1 MKKQRLGQNFL
12 INENIARE
20 IIEQAGVSNDQNVL
34 EIGPGK
40 GILTAIL
47 IKKTQSLT
55 AIEIDPKL
63 CLELTNR
70 FKKDNNFQLIQSDA
84 IKYDYSKLM
93 NRYQIISN
101 LPYYAATHILKRLI
115 HYRKHFT
122 SITVM
127 LQKEVVDRLVA
138 TPESRNYGSLSIF
151 IQFYCDVERL
161 MEVGKESFSP
171 KPKIDSSVIKLTP
184 LENPRAKVDSLKTF
198 FSVVNAS
205 FLHKRKMLKNN
216 LTEWDNL
223 FQNLNGKIELAGIDL
238 NRRGE
243 TLSIEDFARL
253 SNYIYACNDKI

>member
-12 INENIARE
+12 INESIARE

-216 LTEWDNL
+216 LTGWESL
-223 FQNLNGKIELAGIDL
+223 FKNKNGKTELAGINL
-238 NRRGE
+238 SRRGE
-243 TLSIEDFARL
+243 TLSIQEFAII
-253 SNYIYACNDKI
+253 SNHINSFDG

>member
-12 INENIARE
+12 INESIARE

-84 IKYDYSKLM
+84 IKYDYSQLM

-138 TPESRNYGSLSIF
+138 TPESLKLAIRSAA
-151 IQFYCDVERL
+151 QF
-161 MEVGKESFSP
+161 
-171 KPKIDSSVIKLTP
+171 
-184 LENPRAKVDSLKTF
+184 AKSK
-198 FSVVNAS
+198 
-205 FLHKRKMLKNN
+205 
-216 LTEWDNL
+216 
-223 FQNLNGKIELAGIDL
+223 
-238 NRRGE
+238 
-243 TLSIEDFARL
+243 
-253 SNYIYACNDKI
+253 SNHLR

>member
-20 IIEQAGVSNDQNVL
+20 IIEQAGVTNDQNVL

-115 HYRKHFT
+115 HYRKKFT

-151 IQFYCDVERL
+151 IQFYCDVERR
-161 MEVGKESFSP
+161 MEVDKESFSP

-184 LENPRAKVDSLKTF
+184 LENPRVKVDSLKTF

-216 LTEWDNL
+216 LTEWNNL
-223 FQNLNGKIELAGIDL
+223 FDSLNGKIELAGIDL

-243 TLSIEDFARL
+243 TLSIEDFAKL
-253 SNYIYACNDKI
+253 SNHIYAYNDKI